1 MATRAVEASAAGHGA
16 EPRGKRTDQ
25 GEATYLV
32 AIAEVGG
39 LALVGALA
47 PRFGAVSGRTR
58 LDGSRRHQDS
68 VPPPRPGSA
77 AQ

>member
-32 AIAEVGG
+32 AIAE
-39 LALVGALA
+39 ALWEEME
-47 PRFGAVSGRTR
+47 RTSGCSCSARTSACTAAR
-58 LDGSRRHQDS
+58 SR
-68 VPPPRPGSA
+68 
-77 AQ
+77 